1 MFLQSVDPMD
11 MIGHAAMCGAVLCL
25 HSRDQIVVHPDGI
38 FRHLSG
44 IWCAGWDTTQYVDV
58 PRRQWFN
65 AWMRVPER

>member
-38 FRHLSG
+38 FRLRGEGDRLRFKSSSSSLHTGDSD
-44 IWCAGWDTTQYVDV
+44 ATSESSE
-58 PRRQWFN
+58 
-65 AWMRVPER
+65 M